1 MLFIFPNKIVIY
13 FVTLFST
20 NKDRD
25 GYAERERPSALH
37 KRSLPYNDKSCYI
50 QVLRMFRFDDPGWKI
65 NALSCQKIF
74 SNINSSI
81 FSCGFNWNIF
91 YWVVILVIG
100 ITS

>member
-1 MLFIFPNKIVIY
+1 MLFIFQNKIIY

-50 QVLRMFRFDDPGWKI
+50 QVLRICLDLMILDEKLMRCLARRF
-65 NALSCQKIF
+65 
-74 SNINSSI
+74 
-81 FSCGFNWNIF
+81 
-91 YWVVILVIG
+91 LVI
-100 ITS
+100 

>member
-1 MLFIFPNKIVIY
+1 MLVIFPNEIVIY

-50 QVLRMFRFDDPGWKI
+50 QVLRIFLDLMILDEKLMRCLARRF
-65 NALSCQKIF
+65 
-74 SNINSSI
+74 
-81 FSCGFNWNIF
+81 
-91 YWVVILVIG
+91 LVI
-100 ITS
+100 